1 MRDVI
6 RMASESVHY
15 LAVFDDHSERPLYL
29 GRSRRLATADQR
41 IICHARDRGC
51 TKPGCFVPGYD
62 CEVHHAR
69 DWSAGGPTDA
79 DNLYFGCGSDHAAA
93 TDGTYTTTVA
103 DDGRIAWSDSTGPPR
118 VNDVHHPERLLDDED
133 GSG

>member
-6 RMASESVHY
+6 RLAGESIHY

-29 GRSRRLATADQR
+29 GRSRRLASADHR

-69 DWSAGGPTDA
+69 NWSAGGPTDA
-79 DNLYFGCGSDHAAA
+79 DNLYFGCACDHAAA
-93 TDGTYTTTVA
+93 TDGTYTTTITDEA
-103 DDGRIAWSDSTGPPR
+103 RIAWSDGTAPPR
-118 VNDVHHPERLLDDED
+118 VNDVHHPERLLDNQD